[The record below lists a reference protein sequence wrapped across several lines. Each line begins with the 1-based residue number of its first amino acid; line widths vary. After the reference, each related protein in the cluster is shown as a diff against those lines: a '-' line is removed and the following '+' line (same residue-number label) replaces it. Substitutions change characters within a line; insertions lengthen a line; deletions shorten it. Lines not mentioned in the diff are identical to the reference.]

1 MMIVTMMMIMMT
13 RMLIMMTMTP
23 NLNQVHLPG
32 AELVDSVLDVIRKE
46 SESCDC
52 LQVGNIFHTNHT

>member
-1 MMIVTMMMIMMT
+1 MTMIMVMMT
-13 RMLIMMTMTP
+13 RMINMIMLTLNLI
-23 NLNQVHLPG
+23 QVHLAG